1 MTMNRA
7 LRTLGGLATLLA
19 LAWVARSALA
29 RVNGT
34 VVRDV
39 RSGQ

>member
-1 MTMNRA
+1 MT
-7 LRTLGGLATLLA
+7 LSRTLILIVA
-19 LAWVARSALA
+19 LAGAGWVTRRLLA

-39 RSGQ
+39 RNAR